1 MIRRL
6 GFAIAAMWIATLVA
20 VAVIATSVSGSSAAG
35 SRRVAQPVLADA
47 GTVRPEAPVATVATT
62 VPTTVPTSVAPV
74 ITVAPTTTPTTKA
87 APPAPAV
94 TRAPQPVATTAV
106 RPAVVA
112 APPARIV
119 ATPSSGGSA
128 SDFSLIGYRWSPCQT
143 ITVNSTGPDVTGIV
157 SELASIT
164 GLRLTV
170 VGGPAQINVQWGSVP
185 PGGEIGFTAWKAV
198 GGWLT
203 AAGITISHGADP
215 YLATVLR
222 HELGHALGLGHATR
236 GNEVMYGNI
245 GSTSPTDYQAGD
257 LAGLHSVGASAGC

>member
-6 GFAIAAMWIATLVA
+6 GLAIAAMWIATLVA
-20 VAVIATSVSGSSAAG
+20 VAVIATSVSGSSAA
-35 SRRVAQPVLADA
+35 SSHRVVVQPALADA
-47 GTVRPEAPVATVATT
+47 GTVPPAAPVATVATT
-62 VPTTVPTSVAPV
+62 VPTTVAPV

-87 APPAPAV
+87 APPAPPV
-94 TRAPQPVATTAV
+94 TRAPQPVPTTVV
-106 RPAVVA
+106 RAAVVA
-112 APPARIV
+112 APAARTSSAPAN
-119 ATPSSGGSA
+119 GGTA
-128 SDFSLIGYRWSPCQT
+128 SDFSVIGYRWSPCQT

-164 GLRLTV
+164 GLHLTV

-203 AAGITISHGADP
+203 SAGITISHGADP
-215 YLATVLR
+215 YIGTVLR

-236 GNEVMYGNI
+236 ANEVMYGTI
-245 GSTSPTDYQAGD
+245 GSYSPADYQAGD

>member
-20 VAVIATSVSGSSAAG
+20 VAVIATSVSGSSAA
-35 SRRVAQPVLADA
+35 SPRRVVAQPVLADA
-47 GTVRPEAPVATVATT
+47 GTVRPAAPVATVATT
-62 VPTTVPTSVAPV
+62 VPTTVAPV

-87 APPAPAV
+87 VTVAPPV
-94 TRAPQPVATTAV
+94 TRAPQPVATAAV

-112 APPARIV
+112 APPARAV
-119 ATPSSGGSA
+119 AVPASGGSA

-164 GLRLTV
+164 GLHLTV
-170 VGGPAQINVQWGSVP
+170 VAGPAEINVQWGSVP

-215 YLATVLR
+215 YIATVLR

-236 GNEVMYGNI
+236 ANEVMYGNI
-245 GSTSPTDYQAGD
+245 GSSSPTDYQSGD
-257 LAGLHSVGASAGC
+257 LAGLHSVGATAGC

>member
-6 GFAIAAMWIATLVA
+6 GLAIAAMWIATLVA
-20 VAVIATSVSGSSAAG
+20 VAVIATSVSGSSAAN
-35 SRRVAQPVLADA
+35 SRRVVAQPVLADA

-62 VPTTVPTSVAPV
+62 VPTTVAPAISVAP
-74 ITVAPTTTPTTKA
+74 PTTPTTKA
-87 APPAPAV
+87 VPSAPPV
-94 TRAPQPVATTAV
+94 TRAPQPVAPTTL

-112 APPARIV
+112 APPARAI
-119 ATPSSGGSA
+119 AAPASGGSA
-128 SDFSLIGYRWSPCQT
+128 SDFSVIGYRWSPCQT

-203 AAGITISHGADP
+203 AAGITISHSADP
-215 YLATVLR
+215 YIATVLR

-245 GSTSPTDYQAGD
+245 GSSSPTDYQAGD